1 MCKVQSDHTH
11 HVQMLHTG
19 SISFQ
24 PTRNDPIPR
33 PSTPARLAMC
43 FDVSLARPLIA
54 RQQFPALWVGAYS
67 VGSAVE
73 VGGLAVRGEDF
84 EPEDGS
90 YGASES
96 HAE

>member
-1 MCKVQSDHTH
+1 M
-11 HVQMLHTG
+11 HVQMLDAG
-19 SISFQ
+19 PISLQ
-24 PTRNDPIPR
+24 PTGNDPIPR
-33 PSTPARLAMC
+33 PPTPARLAMC
-43 FDVSLARPLIA
+43 FDVSLARPLVA
-54 RQQFPALWVGAYS
+54 RQQFPALCIGAYS

-73 VGGLAVRGEDF
+73 VGGLAVCGEDF